1 MNYTYLLRCADGT
14 LYCGWTNHLA
24 ARVAAH
30 NAGKG
35 AKYTKT
41 RRPVVLAYY
50 EEYATRSEAMRREAA
65 IKKLTKKEKEAKKNQ
80 HVTEIKEVRMSPGI
94 DTNDFNVKVKSALKF
109 LKDGNRV
116 KVTVRFRGREMAHT
130 DIGKTLLAQFGE
142 MCAET
147 ANIERAPKL
156 DGRHMSMFLGPKTNK

>member
-35 AKYTKT
+35 EKYTKT

-50 EEYATRSEAMRREAA
+50 EEDA
-65 IKKLTKKEKEAKKNQ
+65 
-80 HVTEIKEVRMSPGI
+80 PGGS
-94 DTNDFNVKVKSALKF
+94 DQETDQKGKRG
-109 LKDGNRV
+109 DGS
-116 KVTVRFRGREMAHT
+116 TGT
-130 DIGKTLLAQFGE
+130 DGASG
-142 MCAET
+142 
-147 ANIERAPKL
+147 
-156 DGRHMSMFLGPKTNK
+156 G